1 MDIQALFNALKTK
14 YPQSG
19 LSDNEIQ
26 GLAAS
31 IFATGLVTDENVNTI
46 VDAQA
51 DAIKKMQSL
60 FDSRFTSKKDDFT
73 KTLTESLEKSFKEK

>member
-1 MDIQALFNALKTK
+1 MSKFAPCFTINENSKNMDIQTLFNALKTK

-31 IFATGLVTDENVNTI
+31 LFATGLVTDENVNTI
-46 VDAQA
+46 
-51 DAIKKMQSL
+51 
-60 FDSRFTSKKDDFT
+60 
-73 KTLTESLEKSFKEK
+73 LTIVNL

>member
-19 LSDNEIQ
+19 LSDSEIQ
-26 GLAAS
+26 GLAATL
-31 IFATGLVTDENVNTI
+31 FATGLVTDENVNAI
-46 VDAQA
+46 VDGQA

-60 FDSRFTSKKDDFT
+60 FDSRFANQKNS
-73 KTLTESLEKSFKEK
+73 SLL